1 MSGDRVDSV
10 LDQWAR
16 ERPELDPSSLGVV
29 LRVQRLERSI
39 RQAARRAVAGAGLQ
53 LWEYE
58 VLAAL
63 RRQGR
68 IGRLSASDLARAA
81 MLSPAAMTHRIDRL
95 ETRGLVRRET
105 SDADRRSV
113 LVRLTPAGRRKV
125 DEALTLRFQSAAR
138 ITDGLSA
145 EERRSLDRLLR
156 KLTPAA

>member
-1 MSGDRVDSV
+1 MGYDRVDSL

-16 ERPELDPSSLGVV
+16 ERPELDPGSLGVV
-29 LRVQRLERSI
+29 LRVQRLERAI

-68 IGRLSASDLARAA
+68 GGRLSASDLAGAA
-81 MLSPAAMTHRIDRL
+81 TLSPAAMTHRIDRL
-95 ETRGLVRRET
+95 EGRGLVRREST
-105 SDADRRSV
+105 EADRRAV
-113 LVRLTPAGRRKV
+113 LVRLTPAGRRRI
-125 DEALTLRFQSAAR
+125 DEALALRVQAA
-138 ITDGLSA
+138 DGFMAGLSEA
-145 EERRSLDRLLR
+145 ERRSLDSLLR